1 MRCALSPT
9 QGQNTKFAAFVKT
22 FFSLASASGNKHN
35 CFGFPYRGYMK
46 KTTAVLL
53 LLALAGSAAAQV
65 QVVSRSPYGPI
76 ADMNAARS
84 INATF
89 NRPMAALSSAEKM
102 GGACP
107 LEILEI
113 KDELTEENYRDFSS
127 AALEDFRELKPV
139 TGRCRWQGTQTVSF
153 EPAGPLK
160 NSALYAA
167 RIKKGF
173 TYEEQ
178 ALEGDVVWFF
188 ETLRPSIK
196 ESAPRDG
203 QLWLPLDTVLFA
215 AFNLPMASAR
225 ARDFIKLEETAPDGS
240 VREVLVGVRLAKDEE
255 VKKIWPNPWQ
265 EISTGTVVAVRPAA
279 KLKPDHA
286 YALKLGAGL
295 KAAEGNLGLVQE
307 RVINFEPWYAFRLK
321 ELPHNAC
328 LPESFSLGF
337 SNPVK
342 YSEYYTH
349 MTVTPSSAMPPLG
362 EEQAGY
368 EGYRDER
375 KRTAYT
381 GLPYAMFKA
390 GTLYTF
396 KISPE
401 FSDIF
406 GNKLGEAAEFQ
417 LGPMDYCPYWSMP
430 SGFGILEGYLP
441 ARHPFTSMNGSD
453 LNILK
458 GVVSQENL
466 IPFYRGRMEDHTLLT
481 FPVQKNW
488 NPSEGQRNFKLL
500 TFLDYAGLFGPEE
513 GGFGYLYVP
522 GMHSYPYRA
531 LDNITRI
538 GITLKT
544 SQDSTLI
551 WTSFLKTGRPA
562 SAVPVEIRD
571 EENKVLWT
579 GVTDKQGFA
588 DAPGWIKL
596 GITDWQRWRRPALW
610 VFAKHKNG
618 TAVMN
623 SGWTGGVEP
632 WRFSVNYDSS
642 PRPRRYSAALFTER
656 GVYRPGETVEMK
668 GFGRKL
674 ADGDWRALDLP
685 VVQLSVRDSRGNRV
699 FKTTVPVSS
708 AFSSFDY
715 AYKISEAAP
724 TGTWTVEAAEPYE
737 DDPSSARAVE
747 GDEEDEYRN
756 YEGKERPFLFTETF
770 RVEEFKPAVFEVKA
784 RSLDASYLA
793 GGKFRASVEGWYL
806 FGAPMSESKADWT
819 LRLESSHYEPP
830 GKEGF
835 SFGRE
840 FRGGHIDK
848 LAGSGGVQLDD
859 KGKATIEV
867 QLEKL
872 YGGSGNALR
881 ASFEAG
887 VSDPERQRLFG
898 RASAYVHKANLYFGI
913 KASGGFVEAGKP
925 WSAELIALRPD
936 GSPAP
941 GLTGLGKMIKRQWL
955 SSRRAGLG
963 GRLEWVTETRNSVVN
978 SFNFTASASTETW
991 TFTPEEGGYYIF
1003 SLAGK
1008 DEEGRET
1015 ETSFSFYVFGKGD
1028 AWWAREDSD
1037 IVELVSEKYDYKP
1050 GDTAKIM
1057 VKSPYDEA
1065 QALVTVERE
1074 GVLDRWLTT
1083 TKGGADFIN
1092 VPIKEKYLPNA
1103 YVSVILVKGRAG
1115 EQKYSEDGD
1124 ADLSKPQAKFGYL
1137 SFNVSPAGR
1146 RLALELKS
1154 DKADYRPGQEV
1165 KLEIKTTDEA
1175 GKPAA
1180 GELTVFAVDE
1190 GVLSLTGYATPD
1202 AFAAFYGP
1210 RPLNILT
1217 TDSRL
1222 HVIGQRNYGEKGE
1235 ARGGG
1240 GGAGLAGLDLRSNF
1254 VPTAYWNPSVR
1265 TGPDGKASLAFKL
1278 PDSLTRFR
1286 LMAVANSAKRFGSGE
1301 ASLTVSKPLMLRPSM
1316 PRLARAGDTFDCGV
1330 VAHNYAPEAAAVKIS
1345 LETSGGSVG
1354 VKGEAAREVTVESGK
1369 AAEVV
1374 WNCSAEKPGETVFK
1388 FRASA
1393 GKETDGL
1400 EWKLPVRTWEP
1411 REYAATSGVSEGMA
1425 EEALRRPYPGAK
1437 GEVTVEISPTAL
1449 TGLNEGARYLLE
1461 YPYGCLEQKLS
1472 RSMPVITG
1480 AELIETFGLG
1490 GLGTLK
1496 AEVQKV
1502 FDRLPD
1508 FQHPS
1513 GGFCYW
1519 TGGCM
1524 KPDPY
1529 LSSYVLEAAAL
1540 GLKEGYG
1547 VDAQV
1552 LKRDADWL
1560 EKYLASEKTDW
1571 AYPYS
1576 VSEDYAARAYAVYAL
1591 AMHGRNA
1598 GAYFNQLYLKRAQV
1612 PYLAKGY
1619 MVKAAKLLGFDALA
1633 AKKLSAEIMNQARYS
1648 PTQLH
1653 FEDAEPMPWI
1663 HNSAVK
1669 TTAVMLEAM
1678 LEAEGGFPGDEKA
1691 VKWLTTEK
1699 KNKGRWRTTQENSW
1713 ALRAFESFYR
1723 RYEKEEPDFKG
1734 SVLVMGGAPRP
1745 LAEQQFKGRKIM
1757 SASGSHGFFT
1767 VFGEGDD
1774 ARLLFS
1780 KTGTGR
1786 MYYTLRLGFVP
1797 EKKDKPASE
1806 GFEMSREIKPM
1817 DGGKAFKA
1825 GARAVV
1831 TITVKTPQD
1840 RTFVAVNDPVPAG
1853 FEIVNTEFAVEGAED
1868 ARALAAKG
1876 GRGGGWGEFERAER
1890 YDDRMLIFADYL
1902 TAGTH
1907 KYSYVVQATS
1917 PGVYYGPA
1925 GLVEGMYEPEVFGRT
1940 SGSTVE
1946 IVR

>member
-1 MRCALSPT
+1 MKRTVTLL
-9 QGQNTKFAAFVKT
+9 
-22 FFSLASASGNKHN
+22 FFIISSLAGGAS
-35 CFGFPYRGYMK
+35 
-46 KTTAVLL
+46 
-53 LLALAGSAAAQV
+53 AQV
-65 QVVSRSPYGPI
+65 QVVSKTPYGPI
-76 ADMNAARS
+76 ADMSAARS
-84 INATF
+84 ITATF

-102 GGACP
+102 GEACP
-107 LEILEI
+107 LEVLEI
-113 KDELTEENYRDFSS
+113 MDFLTEENYGDFSS
-127 AALEDFRELKPV
+127 ADLGNFKNVFPV
-139 TGRCRWQGTQTVSF
+139 EGRCRWQGTQTVAF
-153 EPAGPLK
+153 EPAAPLK
-160 NSALYAA
+160 TANLYAA

-173 TYEEQ
+173 SAGGQ
-178 ALEGDVVWFF
+178 ALEEDTVWFF
-188 ETLRPSIK
+188 ETTRPAIK
-196 ESAPRDG
+196 ESAPHDG
-203 QLWLPLDTVLFA
+203 QRWLPLDTVLYA
-215 AFNLPMASAR
+215 AFTLPMTSAR
-225 ARDFIKLEETAPDGS
+225 ARSFITLEERAPDGS
-240 VREVLVGVRLAKDEE
+240 AKEVLIGVRPAKDEE
-255 VKKIWPNPWQ
+255 VKKLWPHPWQ
-265 EISTGTVVAVRPAA
+265 HVSTGTVIAVRPAA

-286 YALKLGAGL
+286 YTLRLEAGL
-295 KAAEGNLGLVQE
+295 LSAGGNLGLTE
-307 RVINFEPWYAFRLK
+307 TRAINFEPWYTFRLK
-321 ELPHNAC
+321 ELPRNAC

-342 YSEYYTH
+342 FSELYSR
-349 MTVTPSSAMPPLG
+349 MSVDPSTAMPPLR
-362 EEQAGY
+362 EEREDY
-368 EGYRDER
+368 EGYRDEH
-375 KRTAYT
+375 KRTAYIS
-381 GLPYAMFKA
+381 LPNDLVKPE
-390 GTLYTF
+390 TLYSF
-396 KISPE
+396 SLSPE
-401 FSDIF
+401 LTDIF
-406 GNKLGEAAEFQ
+406 GNKLGEAADFQ
-417 LGPMDYCPYWSMP
+417 LGPMDYCPYWGMP
-430 SGFGILEGYLP
+430 TGFGILESYLP
-441 ARHPFTSMNGSD
+441 ARHPFTAMNARE
-453 LNILK
+453 LNIVK
-458 GVVSQENL
+458 SRVSEENL
-466 IPFYRGRMEDHTLLT
+466 IPFYRGNMSDESLLT
-481 FPVQKNW
+481 LPERKSW
-488 NPSEGQRNFKLL
+488 DPSEGQSNFKLL
-500 TFLDYAGLFGPEE
+500 TFLDYAGIFGPEE

-522 GMHSYPYRA
+522 GVHSYPYRA

-538 GITLKT
+538 GITLKS

-562 SAVPVEIRD
+562 GGMPVEIRD
-571 EENKVLWT
+571 DNNKVLWT
-579 GVTDKQGFA
+579 GTTDKQGFA
-588 DAPGWIKL
+588 DAPGWLKL
-596 GITDWQRWRRPALW
+596 GITDWPRWQRPALW

-618 TAVMN
+618 AAVMN

-632 WRFSVNYDSS
+632 WRFSVNYNSY

-656 GVYRPGETVEMK
+656 GVYRPGEVVDMK

-674 ADGDWRALDLP
+674 ADGDWTALDIP
-685 VVQLSVRDSRGNRV
+685 VVQLSIRDSRGNRV
-699 FKTTVPVSS
+699 FKTTVPVS
-708 AFSSFDY
+708 ADFSSFDY
-715 AYKISEAAP
+715 AYKLSEAAP
-724 TGTWTVEAAEPYE
+724 TGVWTLEASEPYE
-737 DDPSSARAVE
+737 DDPSTARAVD
-747 GDEEDEYRN
+747 GDEENEYRG
-756 YEGKERPFLFTETF
+756 YDGKERPFLFTETF

-784 RSLDASYLA
+784 RSLDAAYLA
-793 GGKFRASVEGWYL
+793 GSKFRASVEGWYL

-840 FRGGHIDK
+840 FRGSSIDK
-848 LAGSGGVQLDD
+848 LAGSGGVQLDE

-867 QLEKL
+867 QLEKV
-872 YGGSGNALR
+872 YGGGGNALR

-898 RASAYVHKANLYFGI
+898 RTSAFVHKADLYFGV

-925 WSAELIALRPD
+925 WTTEVITVRPD
-936 GSPAP
+936 GSPAA
-941 GLTGLGKMIKRQWL
+941 GLAGAGKMTKRQWL

-963 GRLEWVTETRNSVVN
+963 GRLEWVTEVKDTVVS
-978 SFNFTASASTETW
+978 SFTFTASGAAETW
-991 TFTPEEGGYYIF
+991 GFTPDEGGYYIF
-1003 SLAGK
+1003 SVAGK

-1015 ETSFSFYVFGKGD
+1015 ETAFSFYVFGKGD

-1037 IVELVSEKYDYKP
+1037 IIELVSEKYDYKP
-1050 GDTAKIM
+1050 GETAKIM

-1074 GVLDRWLTT
+1074 GVLDRWLVT
-1083 TKGGADFIN
+1083 TKGGADFIT

-1115 EQKYSEDGD
+1115 DQKFSEDGD
-1124 ADLSKPQAKFGYL
+1124 TDLSKPQARFGYL

-1165 KLEIKTTDEA
+1165 KLDLKAVDEE

-1180 GELTVFAVDE
+1180 AELTVFAVDE
-1190 GVLSLTGYATPD
+1190 GVLSLTGYSTPD
-1202 AFAAFYGP
+1202 VFSVFYGP

-1217 TDSRL
+1217 VDSRL

-1240 GGAGLAGLDLRSNF
+1240 GGASLAGIDLRSKF
-1254 VPTAYWNPSVR
+1254 VPTAYWNPSVN
-1265 TGPDGKASLAFKL
+1265 TGPDGKASVSFKL
-1278 PDSLTRFR
+1278 PDNLTRFR

-1301 ASLTVSKPLMLRPSM
+1301 ASVTVSKPLMLRPSM
-1316 PRLARAGDTFDCGV
+1316 PRLARAGDVFECGV
-1330 VAHNYAPEAAAVKIS
+1330 VAHNYAPAAAKINIS
-1345 LETSGGSVG
+1345 IETSGEAVL
-1354 VKGEAAREVTVESGK
+1354 VKGAEQREVTVESGK
-1369 AAEVV
+1369 AAEIV
-1374 WNCSAEKPGETVFK
+1374 WNCSAEKPGETVFR

-1411 REYAATSGVSEGMA
+1411 REYAATSGVA
-1425 EEALRRPYPGAK
+1425 ATLTEEALLRPYPGAA
-1437 GEVTVEISPTAL
+1437 GDLAVGISPTAL
-1449 TGLNEGARYLLE
+1449 SGLNEGARYLLE

-1472 RSMPVITG
+1472 RAMPVIAG

-1490 GLGTLK
+1490 SLGTLK

-1502 FDRLPD
+1502 FDKLAD
-1508 FQHPS
+1508 YQHPS

-1519 TGGCM
+1519 PGGCW

-1529 LSSYVLEAAAL
+1529 LSAYALEAAAL
-1540 GLKEGYG
+1540 GQKEGYK
-1547 VDAQV
+1547 VDPGV

-1576 VSEDYAARAYAVYAL
+1576 LSEDYAARAYAVYAL
-1591 AMHGRNA
+1591 AMNGRNMS
-1598 GAYFNQLYLKRAQV
+1598 AYFNQLYLKRDQV

-1619 MVKAAKLLGFDALA
+1619 MVKTAGLLMFDALA
-1633 AKKLSAEIMNQARYS
+1633 AKKLSAEIMAQARYS

-1663 HNSAVK
+1663 HNTAVK
-1669 TTAVMLEAM
+1669 TTAVMLDAM
-1678 LEAEGGFPGDEKA
+1678 LEAQGGFPGDEKA

-1713 ALRAFESFYR
+1713 ALRAFETFYR
-1723 RYEKEEPDFKG
+1723 RYEKEEPNFKG
-1734 SVLVMGGAPRP
+1734 VVSRMDEKGEISKLMEEHFMGRGLVSVDRSFGFP
-1745 LAEQQFKGRKIM
+1745 L
-1757 SASGSHGFFT
+1757 
-1767 VFGEGDD
+1767 VFGEGEK
-1774 ARLLFS
+1774 AKILFDRV
-1780 KTGTGR
+1780 GTGR
-1786 MYYTLRLGFVP
+1786 LYYTLRLGFVP

-1806 GFEMSREIKPM
+1806 GFELSREIRPM
-1817 DGGKAFKA
+1817 DGGKVFKA

-1907 KYSYVVQATS
+1907 SYSYVVQATS

-1940 SGSTVE
+1940 AGSTVE

>member
-1 MRCALSPT
+1 
-9 QGQNTKFAAFVKT
+9 
-22 FFSLASASGNKHN
+22 
-35 CFGFPYRGYMK
+35 MK
-46 KTTAVLL
+46 KNIAVLIL
-53 LLALAGSAAAQV
+53 LTLSGSAAAQV
-65 QVVSRSPYGPI
+65 QVVSKTPYGPI

-84 INATF
+84 VNATF

-107 LEILEI
+107 LEVLEI
-113 KDELTEENYRDFSS
+113 KDELTEANYGDFSS
-127 AALEDFRELKPV
+127 ASLGDFRETRPV
-139 TGRCRWQGTQTVSF
+139 EGRCRWQGTQTVSF
-153 EPAGPLK
+153 EPAEPLK
-160 NSALYAA
+160 SSTLYAA

-173 TYEEQ
+173 AYEEQ
-178 ALEGDVVWFF
+178 ALEEEAVWFF

-196 ESAPRDG
+196 ESAPRDE
-203 QLWLPLDTVLFA
+203 QHWLPLDTVLFA
-215 AFNLPMASAR
+215 AFNLPMSGAR
-225 ARDFIKLEETAPDGS
+225 ARDFIKLEETAPDGG
-240 VREVLVGVRLAKDEE
+240 VKEVLAGVRLAKDEE
-255 VKKIWPNPWQ
+255 IKKIWPYPWQ
-265 EISTGTVVAVRPAA
+265 NVSTGTVLAVRPAA
-279 KLKPDHA
+279 PLKPDHA

-295 KAAEGNLGLVQE
+295 PAAEGNLGLVQE
-307 RVINFEPWYAFRLK
+307 RVINFEPWYTFRLK
-321 ELPHNAC
+321 ELPKNTC
-328 LPESFSLGF
+328 LPSSFSLGF

-342 YSEYYTH
+342 LAEYYSH
-349 MTVTPSSAMPPLG
+349 MTVDPSTAMPPLDK
-362 EEQAGY
+362 EHIDY
-368 EGYRDER
+368 EGYRDDR

-390 GTLYTF
+390 GTEYTF

-401 FSDIF
+401 LTDIF
-406 GNKLGEAAEFQ
+406 GNKLGEGAEFR

-430 SGFGILEGYLP
+430 TGFGILEGYLP
-441 ARHPFTSMNGSD
+441 ARHPFSAMNASP
-453 LNILK
+453 LQIVK
-458 GVVSQENL
+458 ARVSEENL
-466 IPFYRGRMEDHTLLT
+466 IPFYRGRMEDETLLGSQ
-481 FPVQKNW
+481 VRKDW
-488 NPSEGQRNFKLL
+488 NPSEGQNNFRLL
-500 TFLDYAGLFGPEE
+500 TFLDYSGVFGPEE
-513 GGFGYLYVP
+513 GGFGFLRVP
-522 GMHSYPYRA
+522 GMGGYPSRA

-538 GITLKT
+538 GITLKS

-551 WTSFLKTGRPA
+551 WTSFLRTGRA
-562 SAVPVEIRD
+562 AAGMPVEIRD
-571 EENKVLWT
+571 DNNKVLWT
-579 GVTDKQGFA
+579 GTTDKQGFA

-596 GITDWQRWRRPALW
+596 GITDWPRWQRPALW
-610 VFAKHKNG
+610 VFAKHRNG

-656 GVYRPGETVEMK
+656 GVYRPGETVDMK

-674 ADGDWRALDLP
+674 AGGDWEALDFP
-685 VVQLSVRDSRGNRV
+685 VVQLSITDSRGNRV
-699 FKTTVPVSS
+699 FKTTVPVNGYH
-708 AFSSFDY
+708 SSFDY
-715 AYKISEAAP
+715 AYNISEAAP
-724 TGTWTVEAAEPYE
+724 TGVWTVEASEPYA

-747 GDEEDEYRN
+747 EDEEDEYRS
-756 YEGKERPFLFTETF
+756 YQGKERPFLFTETF

-806 FGAPMSESKADWT
+806 FGAPMSESRADWT
-819 LRLESSHYEPP
+819 LRLESSHYAPP

-835 SFGRE
+835 GFGRE
-840 FRGGHIDK
+840 FRDGQLDK
-848 LAGSGGVQLDD
+848 LAGSGGVVLDD
-859 KGKATIEV
+859 KGKAAIEV
-867 QLEKL
+867 QLENT
-872 YGGSGNALR
+872 YGGGGNALR
-881 ASFEAG
+881 AYFEAG

-898 RASAYVHKANLYFGI
+898 RASAFVHKANLYFGV

-925 WSAELIALRPD
+925 WSAELIAVRPD
-936 GSPAP
+936 GSPAA
-941 GLTGLGKMIKRQWL
+941 GLSGSGKMTKRQWL

-963 GRLEWVTETRNSVVN
+963 GRLEWVTERKDTVVS
-978 SFNFTASASTETW
+978 SFTFTASGSTETW
-991 TFTPEEGGYYIF
+991 TFTPDEGGYYIF
-1003 SLAGK
+1003 NLAGK
-1008 DEEGRET
+1008 DEEGRDT

-1050 GDTAKIM
+1050 GDTAKVM

-1092 VPIKEKYLPNA
+1092 VPIKDKYLPNA
-1103 YVSVILVKGRAG
+1103 YVSVILLKGRAG
-1115 EQKYSEDGD
+1115 DQKYSEDGD
-1124 ADLSKPQAKFGYL
+1124 TDLSKPQAKFGYL
-1137 SFNVSPAGR
+1137 SFNVNPAGR
-1146 RLALELKS
+1146 RLALTLKS

-1165 KLEIKTTDEA
+1165 KLDIKAADEA
-1175 GKPAA
+1175 GKPAV

-1190 GVLSLTGYATPD
+1190 GVLSLTGYNTPD
-1202 AFAAFYGP
+1202 AFSAFYGP

-1240 GGAGLAGLDLRSNF
+1240 GGVSLAGVDLRAKF
-1254 VPTAYWNPSVR
+1254 VPTAYWNPSVK
-1265 TGPDGKASLAFKL
+1265 TGGDGKASVSFKL
-1278 PDSLTRFR
+1278 PDNLTRFR
-1286 LMAVANSAKRFGSGE
+1286 LMAVANAGKRFGSGE
-1301 ASLTVSKPLMLRPSM
+1301 SSLTVSKPLMLRPSL
-1316 PRLARAGDTFDCGV
+1316 PRLARAGDVFECGV
-1330 VAHNYAPEAAAVKIS
+1330 VAHNYAPGAVGIKISVEAAGGAVS
-1345 LETSGGSVG
+1345 
-1354 VKGEAAREVTVESGK
+1354 VKGDAVREVSVESGK
-1369 AAEVV
+1369 AAEIT
-1374 WNCSAEKPGETVFK
+1374 WNCTAEKPGETVFK
-1388 FRASA
+1388 FRAAA
-1393 GKETDGL
+1393 GEETDGL
-1400 EWKLPVRTWEP
+1400 EWKLPVKTWEP

-1425 EEALRRPYPGAK
+1425 EEALLRPYPGAK
-1437 GEVTVEISPTAL
+1437 GDVAVEISHTAL

-1502 FDRLPD
+1502 FDKLPD
-1508 FQHPS
+1508 YQHPS

-1519 TGGCM
+1519 AGGCW

-1529 LSSYVLEAAAL
+1529 LSAYVLEAAAL
-1540 GLKEGYG
+1540 GLKEKYR
-1547 VDAQV
+1547 VDAAL
-1552 LKRDADWL
+1552 LKRNADWL
-1560 EKYLASEKTDW
+1560 ENYLASEKTDW

-1591 AMHGRNA
+1591 VLHGRNTS
-1598 GAYFNQLYLKRAQV
+1598 AYFNQLYLKRAQV

-1619 MVKAAKLLGFDALA
+1619 MVKAAKLLGFDMFA
-1633 AKKLSAEIMNQARYS
+1633 ARKLSAEIMSQARYS

-1669 TTAVMLEAM
+1669 TTAVMLDAL

-1723 RYEKEEPDFKG
+1723 RYEREEPDFKG

-1745 LAEQQFKGRKIM
+1745 LVEQQFKGRKIM
-1757 SASGSHGFFT
+1757 SAMGSHGFFT
-1767 VFGEGDD
+1767 VFGEGD
-1774 ARLLFS
+1774 AAKLLFS
-1780 KTGTGR
+1780 KSGAGR

-1806 GFEMSREIKPM
+1806 GFELSREIKPM
-1817 DGGKAFKA
+1817 DGGKVFKA
-1825 GARAVV
+1825 GTRAIV
-1831 TITVKTPQD
+1831 TVTVKTPQD

-1868 ARALAAKG
+1868 ARALAKQG
-1876 GRGGGWGEFERAER
+1876 GRGGGWGELERAER

-1925 GLVEGMYEPEVFGRT
+1925 SLVEGMYEPEVFART
-1940 SGSTVE
+1940 AGSTVE